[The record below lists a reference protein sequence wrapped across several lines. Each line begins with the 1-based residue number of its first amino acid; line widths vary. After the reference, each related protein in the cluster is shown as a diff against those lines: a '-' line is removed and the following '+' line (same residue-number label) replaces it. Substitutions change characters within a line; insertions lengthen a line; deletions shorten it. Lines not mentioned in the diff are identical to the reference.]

1 MPTKV
6 NGNGNQQ
13 EYDAST
19 GRYGSGDGLIK
30 TAEKL
35 GIQIPDRD
43 LTQGDINKIKDE
55 VARRSKNIVELN
67 SDNELA
73 RLIASSDD
81 KKYSV
86 IRDYL
91 IANFGGKE
99 LDFPDGTKAKIDN
112 SDARELSHKA
122 DDKRVA
128 ELSAIEKLVAQSN
141 FVNIIDV
148 DHTKFARF
156 KYYSAN
162 IKIDGQ
168 AESIWLNVGEAK
180 NDKTWHLYAITKK
193 KTAPTD

>member
-6 NGNGNQQ
+6 NGNGEQQ
-13 EYDAST
+13 QYDAST
-19 GRYGSGDGLIK
+19 GRYGSGEGLLK
-30 TAEKL
+30 TAQKL
-35 GIQIPDRD
+35 GVRIPNRD

-55 VARRSKNIVELN
+55 VARRSKNIVELDG
-67 SDNELA
+67 DNELA

-91 IANFGGKE
+91 IANFGGKK
-99 LDFPDGTKAKIDN
+99 LDFPDGTQAKIDN

-122 DDKRVA
+122 DDNRVA
-128 ELSAIEKLVAQSN
+128 ELSAIEKLVAQSFFEN
-141 FVNIIDV
+141 TVTV
-148 DHTKFARF
+148 EHPKFARF
-156 KYYSAN
+156 KYYSSN

-168 AESIWLNVGEAK
+168 LESVWLNVGETK

-193 KTAPTD
+193 KTSPTD